1 MNIEDQKEHLT
12 QDKYEEFEKE
22 LEHLKTEKRKEVA
35 NQLEYAKSLG
45 DLSENAEYHE
55 ARDLQAQVE
64 NRISHL
70 ETMLQN
76 AEIISSQKSS
86 DKVTVGSRVVV
97 QPSGKKESMDLRIV
111 GSEEIDTDAGK
122 ISFKSPL
129 GEGLMGKKKDEKVV
143 INTPKGPA
151 EYTILDIK

>member
-1 MNIEDQKEHLT
+1 MDFKDQKEHLT
-12 QDKYEEFEKE
+12 QDKYEEFKKE

-35 NQLEYAKSLG
+35 DQLEYAKSLG

-70 ETMLQN
+70 ETMIQN
-76 AEIISSQKSS
+76 AEIISSTKGS
-86 DKVTVGSRVVV
+86 DKVTVGSRVIV
-97 QPSGKKESMDLRIV
+97 QRSGKKESMDLRIV
-111 GSEEIDTDAGK
+111 GSEEIDTDAGM

-129 GEGLMGKKKDEKVV
+129 GEGLMGKKKGEKVA
-143 INTPKGPA
+143 INTPKGSA